1 MIPWISNSSA
11 QQLHNS
17 DATPFPFP
25 HFPPNTTSVSQPSDD
40 FIFVAF
46 ISHRAALAALVEQV
60 TQEKSQ
66 G

>member
-11 QQLHNS
+11 QQRHNS

-25 HFPPNTTSVSQPSDD
+25 HFPPNTTSVSQPFDD
-40 FIFVAF
+40 FIFVA
-46 ISHRAALAALVEQV
+46 HRAALAALVEQV